1 VNQIEKQ
8 TTYLVVGMI
17 LITIGTLWLFK
28 SIGIELPEHLIS
40 VPTIIMLS
48 GLIVLIKAGFKSEAG
63 WVIFAFGWVLL
74 LNRMLPNRNLNQI
87 GTASI
92 LLVLG
97 AYYVLRYLTGN
108 KNKID

>member
-1 VNQIEKQ
+1 MNQIEKQ

-17 LITIGTLWLFK
+17 LITIGTLWLFRAM
-28 SIGIELPEHLIS
+28 GIELPEHLIS
-40 VPTIIMLS
+40 IPTIFIVS
-48 GLIVLIKAGFKSEAG
+48 GLVVLIKAGFKGEAG

-74 LNRMLPNRNLNQI
+74 LNRMFPNRNLNQI

-97 AYYVLRYLTGN
+97 AYYVLRYFTED
-108 KNKID
+108 KNKTN

>member
-17 LITIGTLWLFK
+17 LITIGTLWLFRAM
-28 SIGIELPEHLIS
+28 GIELPEHLIS
-40 VPTIIMLS
+40 IPTIFIVS
-48 GLIVLIKAGFKSEAG
+48 GLVVLIKAGFKSEAG

-92 LLVLG
+92 ILILG
-97 AYYVLRYLTGN
+97 AYYVLRYLIED
-108 KNKID
+108 KNKTN